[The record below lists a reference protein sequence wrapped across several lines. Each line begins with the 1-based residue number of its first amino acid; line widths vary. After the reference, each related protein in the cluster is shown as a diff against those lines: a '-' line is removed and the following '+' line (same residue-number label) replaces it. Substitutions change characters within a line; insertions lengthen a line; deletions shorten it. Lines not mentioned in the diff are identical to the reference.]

1 MKINEK
7 IKLLREN
14 HHWSQEKLAQKLNM
28 SKNGYAKIERGET
41 RPSLQRL
48 EQIATVLDMDICELL
63 SFGGS
68 QTVSYLGNHLNC
80 SNIIV
85 GDANQEFLLQHHRRR
100 CQSRIFVATLSTNHC
115 FKRRSDCQQRQ
126 YYRCPASRD

>member
-14 HHWSQEKLAQKLNM
+14 HHWSQEELAQKLNM

-63 SFGGS
+63 SFGDS
-68 QTVSYLGNHLNC
+68 QTVSYSGNHLNC

-85 GDANQEFLLQHHRRR
+85 GDANQEFLLQHYQQIIALKDEVIANKDNIIAALRREIELLNDKI
-100 CQSRIFVATLSTNHC
+100 QSS
-115 FKRRSDCQQRQ
+115 
-126 YYRCPASRD
+126 